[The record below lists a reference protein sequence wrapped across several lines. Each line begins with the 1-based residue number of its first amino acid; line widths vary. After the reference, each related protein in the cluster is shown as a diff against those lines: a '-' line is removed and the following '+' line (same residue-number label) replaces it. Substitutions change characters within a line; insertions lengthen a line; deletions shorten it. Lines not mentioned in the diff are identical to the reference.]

1 MFTAARC
8 IVVAAMLVLVPLA
21 ASAAP
26 LLVESSPSLELSTPS
41 LVAPIELVES
51 TAGNFRYDGRPE
63 VDLGSHEEAERS
75 LQTRM
80 FETQALVRCKVEDAD
95 LLIANVGTDAIEAG
109 TTIRWQVKGSGQRGY
124 FSLSQ
129 PLGAGQSLRASDALG
144 EAGVDGDR
152 CTARAV

>member
-1 MFTAARC
+1 MFTAARR
-8 IVVAAMLVLVPLA
+8 IAVAAMLVLVPLA

-26 LLVESSPSLELSTPS
+26 LIAERRASVELSTPS
-41 LVAPIELVES
+41 FTTPIELGES
-51 TAGNFRYDGRPE
+51 SFRYDGRPD

-80 FETQALVRCKVEDAD
+80 FETQALVRCKIEAAD

-109 TTIRWQVKGSGQRGY
+109 TTIRWQVKGSRQRGY
-124 FSLSQ
+124 FNLTQ
-129 PLGAGQSLRASDALG
+129 PLGAGHSVRARDALG

-152 CTARAV
+152 CSARAV